1 MASKNVKTQAVTS
14 KKELRGKVLL
24 NWIQSA
30 KQSFCFNLM
39 TKLAKIRRITKF
51 CQAIN
56 FNLDGGMQK
65 DSSKALSQQNKM
77 QKLQNL

>member
-1 MASKNVKTQAVTS
+1 MKTIITVFFVLSKSKEVHEELHVEQLMALKNVKTQAVTS

-39 TKLAKIRRITKF
+39 T
-51 CQAIN
+51 
-56 FNLDGGMQK
+56 
-65 DSSKALSQQNKM
+65 
-77 QKLQNL
+77 